1 MTNALKRYFALLLSC
16 ILLLSTLVP
25 VAANAEGNAETP
37 QPTTQAVAV
46 QTAEPTAESTQAP
59 TNEPTPTPTNE
70 STQTPM
76 SEPTQALTTEPT
88 VEPSAAQEPGTEASA
103 QPTDATTAEP
113 SAEITPEPT
122 PSLCP
127 VVSLDAG
134 EITLYIGKT
143 RALTA
148 LLEPADADSSFLW
161 TSSDEAVA
169 TVDASGVV
177 LAVSPG
183 IAVVALTAQD
193 GSGLAAE
200 CVVTVLRPISSLA
213 VAGQARIQ
221 VGKSYPLAALDGEIP
236 IAQDVLV
243 WTSSDEAIATVDA
256 SGIVTGV
263 SIGTATITATAR
275 DGSGL
280 TFGFPV
286 EILRATVVIRTNSN
300 KQFSIAVSENNEEAE
315 GAISSMSRMARDGS
329 MEFVY
334 MRLVLKTD
342 GTDPA
347 IDDFNPDV
355 IIANKDN
362 RYIVQFTTP
371 AETEAAY
378 DALSV
383 AGYVKYVE
391 PDSMTS
397 ISETQTT
404 SYNSWGVEAMGA
416 EVASEY
422 LATTTSGALKVGVVD
437 TGISPHSFIGSKLI
451 NGYDYVDSDTN
462 PADENG
468 HGTHVAGTIIDLT
481 QPLNVS
487 VVAYRTFDRAGNGYT
502 SNITNAIMVAAD
514 DGCKV
519 INLSARGV
527 YSTNGFNAYSNAIS
541 YATGKGAV
549 FCCAAGND
557 SLSTSN
563 FVPACITSPGCVVVA
578 SVGESLSH
586 SYFSNSGS
594 SVDVSGPGEF
604 ILSCDYEGG
613 YCYMSGTSMAT
624 PHISAACAIIRLAHP
639 GYGPSQVENALKEMC
654 DDLGSPGYD
663 TTYGYGIPDLTSIAP
678 TVPTGV
684 VVTAPQGTLSI
695 GSSMQLTATV
705 SPATANQAV
714 TWTSSNTSVMTVS
727 ASGSVTAVAPGTAR
741 ITAKTVN
748 DLTGYVELTVPYDA
762 ATGVAVTA
770 PLSTLSI
777 GSSMQL
783 TVTVSP
789 ATANQAVTWT
799 SSNTSVMT
807 VSASG
812 FVTAVAPGTARI
824 TAKTVNDLSGYVD
837 LTVPYDAATNITVSA
852 PQSTIPMGGGMQFSA
867 TVSPATANP
876 AVTWSSSNTGV
887 LNVSAGGY
895 VTPVAVGTAR
905 VTAKTVNNLTGYVD
919 LTVTYDAATGVVVT
933 APGGIMTL
941 SSGMQLSATVS
952 PATADQTVTWS
963 SSNAGVLTVSASGY
977 VTPIAVGTAR
987 VTAKTVNN
995 LSGYVDLTV
1004 PYDVATNITVFAP
1017 QSTIPMG
1024 GGMQLSATVSPA
1036 TANPA
1041 VTWSSSNAGVLTVSA
1056 DGYVTPVAVGTARV
1070 TAKTVNNLSGYV
1082 DLTVTYDAATGVVV
1096 AAPGGIMTLSSGM
1109 QLSATVSP
1117 ATANPSVTW
1126 SSSNA
1131 GVLTVSA
1138 GGYVTPV
1145 AVGTARVTAKTT
1157 NNLTGYV
1164 DLTVAYDAATGV
1176 VVTAPGGTF
1185 TLSSGMQLS
1194 ATVSPATADQVVT
1207 WSSSNVGVLTISVN
1221 GYVTPVAVGTARVT
1235 AKTTNNLT
1243 GYVDLTVAYDA
1254 ATGVVVTAPG
1264 DTFTLSSGMQL
1275 SATVSPATA
1284 NPAVT
1289 WLSSNAGILTV
1300 SAGGY
1305 VTPVAVGT
1313 ARVTA
1318 KTTDNLIG
1326 YVDLTVTYDAATSV
1340 IVSAPH
1346 AELTVGK
1353 GTQLVAAVFPSTANP
1368 AVAWSSSSEGVVTVS
1383 PGGYAS
1389 AVGVGTAQITATTVG
1404 NLTGQ
1409 ITLTVDEAPSDF
1421 VIDAPRTSA
1430 PVGIT
1435 FQLYPQIPVQV
1446 ASETRAWSSSNAA
1459 VMTVDENGIASTLS
1473 PGDVRITLTAGT
1485 LIGYIDLTVTSVV
1498 PASVAITVPASGTI
1512 LLGTI
1517 IDPAATVLPAD
1528 ANQAVTWS
1536 SSNPGVIL
1544 NQQGRL
1550 WAVGIGTARIT
1561 ATTVN
1566 NQITFMDVTVIGAPP
1581 TGISVGAP
1589 KTIVEIGEQ
1598 MQLTATLTPTNADP
1612 AVTWASSD
1620 ESVLTV
1626 SQSGVATG
1634 IKSGTVRVTAQASN
1648 MLTAFIDL
1656 TVGARISETSVV
1668 IGKNKTWQLSVTG
1681 AAGAV
1686 AWSSSNPK
1694 IATVSSTGRIQGR
1707 AYGWVDITA
1716 SVDGLTFQ
1724 CRVKVSKPVLSTTSF
1739 TISALRTYKLSVS
1752 YPAGSVRWSSSRT
1765 SVATVNS
1772 SGKVTARKAGTAT
1785 IYASVDGFRLK
1796 CTVTV
1801 KTNGHSY
1808 YVDLKAKNNASGA
1821 TIAVSKVYYSGSTIY
1836 IDIYLINNYSKKTI
1850 YRIETL
1856 KMWVYDEETNTLLA
1870 AKKFTKI
1877 YANLKPGKV
1886 KKITIKFT
1894 GSATYQKAYEL
1905 RLRTQ
1910 SFALTGSL
1918 SLR

>member
-727 ASGSVTAVAPGTAR
+727 ASGS
-741 ITAKTVN
+741 
-748 DLTGYVELTVPYDA
+748 
-762 ATGVAVTA
+762 
-770 PLSTLSI
+770 
-777 GSSMQL
+777 
-783 TVTVSP
+783 
-789 ATANQAVTWT
+789 
-799 SSNTSVMT
+799 
-807 VSASG
+807 
-812 FVTAVAPGTARI
+812 VTAVAPGTARI